1 MKQRFKNIILN
12 LILSEVD
19 KVLIV
24 ETLEERKYQAF
35 ASLNESRHELC
46 SDIDKTI
53 KKIKFN
59 KLSKQINNITK
70 HLNTKTKGCTWY
82 EIDDRS

>member
-1 MKQRFKNIILN
+1 MKLKNFILN
-12 LILSEVD
+12 FVLSETD
-19 KVLIV
+19 KVLII
-24 ETLEERKYQAF
+24 ESLEDRKHNAYM
-35 ASLNESRHELC
+35 SLSESRDELC

-59 KLSKQINNITK
+59 NLSKQINNITK
-70 HLNTKTKGCTWY
+70 RLNTKTKGCTWY